1 MFDTVHLHGDPQA
14 RIGGPLW
21 LLIFGLVAASL
32 QMVQGLVTILT
43 LISSD
48 DWRLLTTP
56 GTEVY
61 HPLWQPTVAWEL
73 LMILVLFPYA
83 VALAVFLG
91 QRRRLFPRLAIG
103 WFILGLIFAVVDQAL
118 VSRVPAAVEQG
129 ALASVTVHMVAGAL
143 GAIFWAPYLLYSARA
158 KRTFVH

>member
-1 MFDTVHLHGDPQA
+1 MFDTVQLRGDPQA

-32 QMVQGLVTILT
+32 QMLQGLVTILS
-43 LISSD
+43 LVGGD
-48 DWRLLTTP
+48 DWPLLTTP

-61 HPLWQPTVAWEL
+61 DPLWQPMVAWEL

-83 VALAVFLG
+83 VALAVVLS
-91 QRRRLFPRLAIG
+91 QRSRLFPRLAIG

-118 VSRVPAAVEQG
+118 VSRVPAAVAQG
-129 ALASVTVHMVAGAL
+129 ALADVTVHMAASAL
-143 GAIFWAPYLLYSARA
+143 GAIFWAPYLLFSTRA
-158 KRTFVH
+158 KQTFVH